1 MKNKTVS
8 KWTRAGAATLGLAS
22 LLLGVACG
30 LDETKTPPLF
40 GPSELGL
47 SLQMGASPDVLNAD
61 GVSQSVVSITARD
74 ENGRPAA
81 NRLIYVS
88 GQGDGALI
96 AGGVLVGPLQTGFT
110 VQTGNNGVAQV
121 VYQAGFGVGQVIVQA
136 RPYGFDA
143 YAGVT
148 RSVAIDQR

>member
-1 MKNKTVS
+1 MNKKTVGN
-8 KWTRAGAATLGLAS
+8 WTRAGVATLGLAA